1 MNTMSKAIKA
11 MRKPYRNSMLKNLDA
26 EQQAAI
32 MEYLMGMDGV
42 EGHTYAQTVKW
53 LAVQGI
59 HTNRERLKH
68 FRLWYAL
75 REKLQEVEA
84 ASMEMA
90 KTCKENGWLKT
101 AKEERD
107 AAQVFFN
114 RLAIN
119 GRDPKLWSIV
129 ERLAIS
135 RDKVIL
141 DEMKFDFEK
150 KQKAGAKQE
159 GVSGPPASAEEKEQ
173 VVKQILGIS

>member
-1 MNTMSKAIKA
+1 
-11 MRKPYRNSMLKNLDA
+11 MRKPYRNSLLKNLDA
-26 EQQAAI
+26 AQQAKI

-53 LAVQGI
+53 LANQDI

-84 ASMEMA
+84 ASVEMA
-90 KTCKENGWLKT
+90 SVCKENGWLKT

-119 GRDPKLWSIV
+119 ERDPKVWAIV
-129 ERLAIS
+129 ERLAIA

-141 DEMKFDFEK
+141 DEMKFEFEK
-150 KQKAGAKQE
+150 LQKAESKEEVVA
-159 GVSGPPASAEEKEQ
+159 SDPASAEEKEQ
-173 VVKQILGIS
+173 VVKQILGIT

>member
-1 MNTMSKAIKA
+1 MSKAIKA
-11 MRKPYRNSMLKNLDA
+11 MRKPYRNSLLKNLDA
-26 EQQAAI
+26 DKQAAI
-32 MEYLMGMDGV
+32 MEYLIGIDGV
-42 EGHTYAQTVKW
+42 GGHTYAQTVKW

-84 ASMEMA
+84 ASVEMA

-119 GRDPKLWSIV
+119 ERDPKLWSIV
-129 ERLAIS
+129 ERLAIA

-141 DEMKFDFEK
+141 DEMKFEFERK
-150 KQKAGAKQE
+150 SKERAKAE
-159 GVSGPPASAEEKEQ
+159 GVAAEPASAEEKEQ
-173 VVKQILGIS
+173 VVKQILGIM